1 MLPNPKDPSIP
12 PAIRW
17 SSLKV
22 IGNDTIVGSRC
33 MDVWAKGREIY
44 FFMKFSKPF
53 ERAEVYSSG
62 RLQSAA
68 GEVRGTA
75 LRCVLNL
82 KTGEDEIVY
91 VKTGGLRRQH
101 RWREGQSRSGDS
113 SLGLRAGSRGSARC
127 LAARVGAH
135 RNYV

>member
-1 MLPNPKDPSIP
+1 
-12 PAIRW
+12 
-17 SSLKV
+17 
-22 IGNDTIVGSRC
+22 

-91 VKTGGLRRQH
+91 VKTGISGVSIDGAKGNLEAEIPAWDFGQV
-101 RWREGQSRSGDS
+101 RE
-113 SLGLRAGSRGSARC
+113 
-127 LAARVGAH
+127 AAHAAWQRELAH